1 MQQKSVLSQVT
12 VPKKGCTSN
21 FVDPEQKLLVVLEEP
36 ETWDNS
42 EIDTLFSKKKE
53 IVLVKYWYSTTVS
66 LFLSRF
72 TFHIEQQI

>member
-1 MQQKSVLSQVT
+1 MQRKSVLSQET

-42 EIDTLFSKKKE
+42 EMDSLFS
-53 IVLVKYWYSTTVS
+53 IFSSSWYSTTVS

-72 TFHIEQQI
+72 TFHIEQKI